1 MSCHTC
7 AVRHTPSN
15 KTIIL
20 IRLMRQVLM
29 APRPALLRAIRTNMT
44 ARASVAVADAAVAG
58 SGSKALWFQV

>member
-1 MSCHTC
+1 
-7 AVRHTPSN
+7 
-15 KTIIL
+15 
-20 IRLMRQVLM
+20 MRQVLM